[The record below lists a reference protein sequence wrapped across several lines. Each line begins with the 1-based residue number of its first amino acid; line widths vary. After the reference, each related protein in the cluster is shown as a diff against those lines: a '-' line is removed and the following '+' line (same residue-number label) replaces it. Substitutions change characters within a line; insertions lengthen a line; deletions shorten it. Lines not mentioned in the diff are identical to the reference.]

1 MNGNKIS
8 GAEAIIKS
16 FLSEGVDTVFGY
28 PGGAII
34 PVYDVL
40 YSYKK
45 ELRHILVRHEQA
57 AIHAAQGYARVTG
70 RTGVAMVTS
79 GPGATNIITGITDA
93 LIDSTPLVV
102 ITGQVG
108 NSGLGT
114 DAFQETDVIG
124 ITQPV
129 TKWSCQVRRAEDIPE
144 AIARAFHIASTGRPG
159 PVVLDIT
166 KDAQVRTMEWHYEKC
181 NFIRSYIPY
190 PDISDEAV
198 AQAAELIN
206 NAERPMIIA
215 GHGVMIS
222 SAEKELAEM
231 AEKADIPVVCTLL
244 GLSSI
249 PSSHPLYKGMAGM
262 HGNIGP
268 NVNTNKCDVLIAI
281 GMRFDDRVT
290 GDTSKYAPQAKIVH
304 IDIDPTSIRKNVAVE
319 VPVVGDCKQALAGIM
334 EICEAKLSG
343 KDWAAEHAEWV
354 RAVAEWKESKPLSY
368 QKNGNIKPQQVVE
381 ALRELTRGDAII
393 ATEVGQ
399 HQMWAAQF
407 YSFTKPRTLLT
418 SGGLGTMGY
427 GFPAAIGA
435 QFALPD
441 KMVIA
446 VAGDASLQMNIQE
459 LATAVLEE
467 LPIINCIFNNT
478 YLGMVRQWQKLFYGK
493 RYSMTNLR
501 SGALSRRTDGQEY
514 PKYTPDFIKLAESY
528 GAKGIRVT
536 SREEI
541 AAAFEEAR
549 TSTKVP
555 TVIEFIIDPE
565 EMVYPMVKP
574 GGTLADL
581 IMDC

>member
-40 YSYKK
+40 YGYKK

-114 DAFQETDVIG
+114 DAFQETDVMG

-198 AQAAELIN
+198 TQAAELIN

-222 SAEKELAEM
+222 GAEKELAEM

-290 GDTSKYAPQAKIVH
+290 GDTSKYAPQANGHKEWLTTFNR
-304 IDIDPTSIRKNVAVE
+304 PEAVE
-319 VPVVGDCKQALAGIM
+319 YEKV
-334 EICEAKLSG
+334 
-343 KDWAAEHAEWV
+343 
-354 RAVAEWKESKPLSY
+354 
-368 QKNGNIKPQQVVE
+368 IKPETEPSEGMMNMGEVARRVSE
-381 ALRELTRGDAII
+381 ATNNDAILV
-393 ATEVGQ
+393 TDVGQ
-399 HQMWAAQF
+399 NQMLSARYF
-407 YSFTKPRTLLT
+407 KFSRPDSIVT
-418 SGGLGTMGY
+418 SGGLGTMGF
-427 GFPAAIGA
+427 GLPAAIGA
-435 QFALPD
+435 KIGQPGRQVCLF
-441 KMVIA
+441 V
-446 VAGDASLQMNIQE
+446 GDGGLQMTIQE
-459 LATAVLEE
+459 LGTIFEYKV
-467 LPIINCIFNNT
+467 PVKIILLNNNF
-478 YLGMVRQWQKLFYGK
+478 LGMVRQWQELFFHK
-493 RYSMTNLR
+493 HYSETPMVN
-501 SGALSRRTDGQEY
+501 
-514 PKYTPDFIKLAESY
+514 PDFVALCKAYGINGEDVVERKDLGQAIKRMLDSD
-528 GAKGIRVT
+528 
-536 SREEI
+536 
-541 AAAFEEAR
+541 EAYLLN
-549 TSTKVP
+549 VCIQP
-555 TVIEFIIDPE
+555 YN
-565 EMVYPMVKP
+565 MVFPMTPAGSNV
-574 GGTLADL
+574 DN
-581 IMDC
+581 IMLNATEHYI